1 MLFGDG
7 CEVSVVMRL
16 KLLWL
21 KWFARNRSAR
31 PSALPRHLS
40 QALLVSGLA
49 ASLLAGCG
57 GGGGGGASGN
67 NAGSTSSTASAEGSV
82 QLPSSVAAAPA
93 SDLEAHRFL
102 TQATFG
108 ATAAD
113 IAKVRAIGYSQWIDE
128 QLDGTRLASTHLA
141 AAESAGRILGSAQP
155 GTAEVLYSWWTH
167 AITDPAQLRQRVAF
181 ALSEI
186 FVVSTIDGEL
196 GVYGQVVAS
205 YMDMLTERADGSYRD
220 LLEAVALHPAMGDYL
235 SHRANMREEPSI
247 GRVPD
252 ENFAR
257 EIMQLFSIGLHELN
271 DDGTPRLVDGKP
283 VETYTSD
290 DVKGLAKV
298 FTGWSWHWPANKAGV
313 LWWHCFWW
321 LDTCKDPSQLVKP
334 MTAYPQEH
342 SISQKRF
349 LGVTIPATT
358 TPNPAGDL
366 KIALDRLASH
376 PNTAPFISKQLI
388 QRLVTSNPSPAYVAS
403 VAQTFRASGGNLK
416 AVVKA
421 ILLHPEART
430 APPVTATGYGK
441 LKEPVLRLT
450 QLLRAVPHASAA
462 YEQTKAM
469 NGVVPFYFVALTDDP
484 ATTLGQSPLR
494 APSVF
499 NYYRPGYKPA
509 QTDLASADLVA
520 PEMQITSETSVLG
533 YANFM
538 ATILQDGW
546 GQWNPYAFRV
556 DIQFNLSSLEA
567 LASQPQALVDAAAT
581 RLLGGPAPAALNTK
595 VVTAIGQMANATA
608 ADKRRRAQAAIL
620 LIAVS
625 PQYTVQQ

>member
-1 MLFGDG
+1 
-7 CEVSVVMRL
+7 
-16 KLLWL
+16 
-21 KWFARNRSAR
+21 
-31 PSALPRHLS
+31 
-40 QALLVSGLA
+40 LLVAGLA
-49 ASLLAGCG
+49 ASLVAGCG
-57 GGGGGGASGN
+57 GGGGGGGTSGSGADG
-67 NAGSTSSTASAEGSV
+67 AGAQSSTANPELVNQAS
-82 QLPSSVAAAPA
+82 SSVAAVPA
-93 SDLEAHRFL
+93 NDAEAHRFL

-108 ATAAD
+108 ATAGD
-113 IAKVRAIGYSQWIDE
+113 IANLKTIGYEKWIDQ
-128 QLDGTRLASTHLA
+128 QLDGSRLTATHLA
-141 AAESAGRILGSAQP
+141 TAESAQRLLGSAQP

-196 GVYGQVVAS
+196 GVYGQVIAS

-271 DDGTPRLVDGKP
+271 DDGTLKLVNGSP

-298 FTGWSWHWPANKAGV
+298 FTGWSWHWPSSKAGV
-313 LWWHCFWW
+313 PWWHCFWW

-342 SISQKRF
+342 SISEKRF

-376 PNTAPFISKQLI
+376 PNTAPFVSKQLI
-388 QRLVTSNPSPAYVAS
+388 QRLVTSNPSPEYVAS
-403 VAQTFRASGGNLK
+403 VARTFRASGGNLK

-421 ILLHPEART
+421 ILMHPEARN
-430 APPVTATGYGK
+430 APPITATGYGK

-450 QLLRAVPHASAA
+450 QLLRAVPHTSAA

-469 NGVVPFYFVALTDDP
+469 NGVVPFYYVALTDDP

-499 NYYRPGYKPA
+499 NYFRPGYKPA
-509 QTDLASADLVA
+509 QTQLAQADLVA

-556 DIQFNLSSLEA
+556 DIQFDLSSLEA
-567 LASQPQALVDAAAT
+567 LAAQPQSLVDAAAT
-581 RLLGGPAPAALNTK
+581 RLLGGPAPAALNTR
-595 VVTAIGQMANATA
+595 VVAAIGQMANASA

-620 LIAVS
+620 MIAVS